1 MTFSP
6 GHKNNRLGIKLT
18 AMNSTM
24 KKFGYP
30 TSCVKEFEQWVVLLR
45 PQQVTLGALVLIC
58 REDATAFSQI
68 SPEAFEELPRIIREM
83 EMSVSRAFTYT
94 KINYLMLMMVDPEVH
109 FHVIPRYETSRTF
122 CHQQFL
128 DHGWPGPPDLKNPNT
143 ISQEVNQ
150 EILTHLQANWT
161 A

>member
-1 MTFSP
+1 MTS
-6 GHKNNRLGIKLT
+6 
-18 AMNSTM
+18 MNTTM

-30 TSCVKEFEQWVVLLR
+30 ETCVKEFQQWVVLLR
-45 PQQVTLGALVLIC
+45 PQQVTLGSLILIC

-68 SPEAFEELPRIIREM
+68 TLDAFKELPRIIREL
-83 EMSVSRAFTYT
+83 EASVSCAFAYK

-109 FHVIPRYETSRTF
+109 FHVIPRYDAPRTF
-122 CHQQFL
+122 HQQQFL

-143 ISQEVNQ
+143 ISHEVSQ
-150 EILTHLQANWT
+150 VILRHLQKVWT